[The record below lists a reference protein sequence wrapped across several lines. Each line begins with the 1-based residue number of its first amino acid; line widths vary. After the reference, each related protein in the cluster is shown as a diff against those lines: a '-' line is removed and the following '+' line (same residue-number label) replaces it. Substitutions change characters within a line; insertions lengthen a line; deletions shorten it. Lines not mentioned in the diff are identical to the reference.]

1 MAYIQVEFAG
11 KATSGGYLKIDGGK
25 QIKLTDG
32 KIIPID
38 AGVHHLSFSSQSGS
52 ARAASTATALGG
64 NVAATYALERN
75 SVDGEITIELDE
87 NDLMCFTVASD
98 AKGHILS
105 LPTYSVQ
112 ELDEEEMQRAAD
124 IANKQKTASTR
135 KKRLIAGIVLVLIAL
150 ILIFDGG
157 GDMTN
162 VLGGIGIGLVGVLFL
177 VLAFYK
183 KKKQ

>member
-52 ARAASTATALGG
+52 ARAASTATALTG
-64 NVAATYALERN
+64 NVAATYALEHN

-105 LPTYSVQ
+105 LRLIPCRNLTKKKCSA
-112 ELDEEEMQRAAD
+112 RR
-124 IANKQKTASTR
+124 ISQKN
-135 KKRLIAGIVLVLIAL
+135 KRLQVRVRKG
-150 ILIFDGG
+150 
-157 GDMTN
+157 
-162 VLGGIGIGLVGVLFL
+162 
-177 VLAFYK
+177 
-183 KKKQ
+183 